1 MLFRSVSQSR
11 YEVQTAINQ
20 VLGIKSLIR
29 RKKKTQETK
38 KRELFIS
45 IINSIEAIINRQNLM
60 YAELNLDLANYD
72 EAFLDTI
79 DALIVLHFGKDG
91 AELIAYYLWDRV
103 APDGTISPLIDDQG
117 KEVYLE
123 TANDL
128 WNLLISINPAYGD
141 AK

>member
-1 MLFRSVSQSR
+1 MEQSLN
-11 YEVQTAINQ
+11 EIQTAINQ

-103 APDGTISPLIDDQG
+103 APDGTISPLIDEQG
-117 KEVYLE
+117 REVYLE
-123 TANDL
+123 TASDL

>member
-1 MLFRSVSQSR
+1 MEQSLN
-11 YEVQTAINQ
+11 EIQTVINQ
-20 VLGIKSLIR
+20 LLNVKSLVR
-29 RKKKTQETK
+29 RKKKTQEAK

-79 DALIVLHFGKDG
+79 DALIILHFGKEG
-91 AELIAYYLWDRV
+91 AEVIAYYLWDRV
-103 APDGTISPLIDDQG
+103 APDGTIEPLLDEQNNQ
-117 KEVYLE
+117 VYLE

-128 WNLLISINPAYGD
+128 WNLLIRINPAYGD
-141 AK
+141 SK

>member
-1 MLFRSVSQSR
+1 MEQSLN
-11 YEVQTAINQ
+11 EIQTVINQ
-20 VLGIKSLIR
+20 LLNVKSLVR
-29 RKKKTQETK
+29 RKKKTQEAK

-79 DALIVLHFGKDG
+79 DALIILHFGKEG
-91 AELIAYYLWDRV
+91 AEVIAYFLWDRV
-103 APDGTISPLIDDQG
+103 APDGSIEPLLDEQNNP
-117 KEVYLE
+117 VYLE

-128 WNLLISINPAYGD
+128 WNLLIRINPAYGD
-141 AK
+141 SK

>member
-1 MLFRSVSQSR
+1 MEQSLN
-11 YEVQTAINQ
+11 EIQTVINQ
-20 VLGIKSLIR
+20 LLNVKSLVR
-29 RKKKTQETK
+29 RKKKTQEAK

-79 DALIVLHFGKDG
+79 DALIILHFGKEG
-91 AELIAYYLWDRV
+91 AEVIAYFLWDRV
-103 APDGTISPLIDDQG
+103 APDGSIEPLLDEQNNP
-117 KEVYLE
+117 VYLE
-123 TANDL
+123 TATDL
-128 WNLLISINPAYGD
+128 WNLLIRINPAYGD